1 MRSKKIHFSGIIP
14 MLALGMTFV
23 LSACEDNKDLYNP
36 ERVQEE
42 AKKAFPVK
50 DIDPNQTWETSAVC
64 NASVSVNEKDG
75 ETYTIKVYTSNPY
88 NVNSSDVF
96 LLAKTTVANGKTAN
110 FKFDIPAALQYVY
123 VMKVNSEGYSSAVP
137 VAVTDGSMN
146 VTFGGESTE
155 TRMATTRGATTRA
168 NIWSPSVPS
177 LTDTEIFPQEAPTA
191 EKYTGQWEIEGGS
204 DYIVASATQINCNH
218 AANFYITEN
227 TELSSLY
234 FGGSNNPSKIFILDG
249 ATLTVNALT
258 VEMNLQISV
267 NKGATLKCGSINL
280 SNASCVVYNAG
291 TIEVAGTYYDS
302 RADGAFYNL
311 GTFEFTEANLSNPN
325 FYNAGTIT
333 ATKIN
338 NNNSTNFINAPTGKV
353 ILTDKFSCENGAS
366 IAVNEGNITAGSF
379 GISGGSFYNESTGT
393 VKIKGLSELN
403 TDNTIWNNAGYFE
416 TDNMKQVSGGGFWIN
431 SCKLYVNKVLT
442 IGTSS
447 ATFIMDADSY
457 TECQDLDIDMSRI
470 QMRSGSF
477 FNVKG
482 TAYLGYNTNENGFVA
497 TGDKAL
503 LKIETAKPRPESGTG
518 YMQKYSGKLYIACSN
533 HLIPEDKYIC
543 ENSAVITGA
552 DNADIT
558 IEVTTCTPVGY
569 EGTADEDKDGDDDDD
584 DDSDD
589 KYPLLS
595 YAYAFEDMTKEA
607 LTDYDFNDVVLYVT
621 TPYKKGGQNVVDVT
635 LKAAGASK
643 QLTVFFK
650 DLYSETAPVAQNI
663 FGEKGG
669 EVHTVFGVEP
679 GTLINTGI
687 PADTEAKTETKESVT
702 VTVKVSDGFSIT
714 EHGDFYIVDEKG
726 KEVHIPNF
734 TPGFKKGNV
743 PYAIRVASTTW
754 KWAKERVSI
763 TEAYK
768 GFEEWA
774 QDAMKEPTWYDS
786 PVSGN
791 VY

>member
-1 MRSKKIHFSGIIP
+1 MRSKKNHFSGIIP
-14 MLALGMTFV
+14 MLALGMIFV

-96 LLAKTTVANGKTAN
+96 LLAKTTVANGKTVN

-146 VTFGGESTE
+146 VTFGGRTE
-155 TRMATTRGATTRA
+155 TRMATTRGAITRGSTWEPTKLSKAPEGTVDFPTDGYTDLKPGGDYYLPATTTVI
-168 NIWSPSVPS
+168 NIGVPVNLYIKDNVTISQIYIKPDGGQPRIYILPGAS
-177 LTDTEIFPQEAPTA
+177 LTYPAGDFNSKVEIN
-191 EKYTGQWEIEGGS
+191 ICEG
-204 DYIVASATQINCNH
+204 A
-218 AANFYITEN
+218 
-227 TELSSLY
+227 SLY
-234 FGGSNNPSKIFILDG
+234 SNDI
-249 ATLTVNALT
+249 TLN
-258 VEMNLQISV
+258 
-267 NKGATLKCGSINL
+267 SINL
-280 SNASCVVYNAG
+280 YNCG
-291 TIEVAGTYYDS
+291 TINA
-302 RADGAFYNL
+302 N
-311 GTFEFTEANLSNPN
+311 NLSA
-325 FYNAGTIT
+325 NA
-333 ATKIN
+333 N
-338 NNNSTNFINAPTGKV
+338 NNQYSNLI
-353 ILTDKFSCENGAS
+353 
-366 IAVNEGNITAGSF
+366 NEGDIKLKEELRWTNRDCILVNRKNIFANCFSLEGSSQF
-379 GISGGSFYNESTGT
+379 FNESTGKVEMT
-393 VKIKGLSELN
+393 GLSHITSNSSVWVNE
-403 TDNTIWNNAGYFE
+403 GYFKTNRME
-416 TDNMKQVSGGGFWIN
+416 FVSQGGDWIN
-431 SCKLYVNKVLT
+431 KCKLYVENDLT
-442 IGTSS
+442 ITTSS
-447 ATFIMDADSY
+447 AKFIMDAGSY
-457 TECQDLDIDMSRI
+457 AECQDFDMDMSRI
-470 QMRSGSF
+470 EMGSGSF

-482 TAYLGYNTNENGFVA
+482 TASLKWNENSNGFHA
-497 TGDKAL
+497 TGTEYAL
-503 LKIETAKPRPESGTG
+503 LKMNKAIPFGNNIANVHQT
-518 YMQKYSGKLYIACSN
+518 YSGKLYVACSD
-533 HLIPEDKYIC
+533 HFEIGGGWWYYQLINDAEM
-543 ENSAVITGA
+543 TGA
-552 DNADIT
+552 DNADIE
-558 IEVTTCTPVGY
+558 IPHSQCNPGY
-569 EGTADEDKDGDDDDD
+569 KGTADEDKDDDD

-650 DLYSETAPVAQNI
+650 DLYSGTSPVAQNI

-679 GTLINTGI
+679 GILINTGI
-687 PADTEAKTETKESVT
+687 PADTEAKIATKESVT

>member
-1 MRSKKIHFSGIIP
+1 MRSKKIHFSAIIP
-14 MLALGMTFV
+14 MLALGIMFV
-23 LSACEDNKDLYNP
+23 LAACEDNKDLYNP

-50 DIDPNQTWETSAVC
+50 NIDPNQTWETSAVC

-75 ETYTIKVYTSNPY
+75 EIYTIKVYTSNPY

-110 FKFDIPAALQYVY
+110 FKFDIPAALQYIY

-137 VAVTDGSMN
+137 VAVTDGNMN

-155 TRMATTRGATTRA
+155 TRMATTKSTSSIINFTAPDPTNLAIFPTKE
-168 NIWSPSVPS
+168 SVKGYDNYPTDNYWTNKQGNYIVTASYDKIDYQGNGGGVYIQGDVTLTSLYLGSNCKLFILPESS
-177 LTDTEIFPQEAPTA
+177 LTLENGEYSLSQS
-191 EKYTGQWEIEGGS
+191 GS
-204 DYIVASATQINCNH
+204 MISIG
-218 AANFYITEN
+218 I
-227 TELSSLY
+227 
-234 FGGSNNPSKIFILDG
+234 G
-249 ATLTVNALT
+249 ATLNVKNGK
-258 VEMNLQISV
+258 LQ
-267 NKGATLKCGSINL
+267 A
-280 SNASCVVYNAG
+280 SNA
-291 TIEVAGTYYDS
+291 TI
-302 RADGAFYNL
+302 YNL
-311 GTFEFTEANLSNPN
+311 GT
-325 FYNAGTIT
+325 
-333 ATKIN
+333 
-338 NNNSTNFINAPTGKV
+338 INANAIEAAGSGYIYNNGTLNIDTKV
-353 ILTDKFSCENGAS
+353 NVANWAS
-366 IAVNEGNITAGSF
+366 LLVNEGTMTATSFETQGS
-379 GISGGSFYNESTGT
+379 SSFYNSGNVTISEESFLSSTDQKWENQGYFKTGT
-393 VKIKGLSELN
+393 MKIV
-403 TDNTIWNNAGYFE
+403 A
-416 TDNMKQVSGGGFWIN
+416 
-431 SCKLYVNKVLT
+431 
-442 IGTSS
+442 TSS
-447 ATFIMDADSY
+447 KLLTACQLYIDGLFDISTSDSPSNLFSVEGGSYVQCGSLYMDNARVS
-457 TECQDLDIDMSRI
+457 L
-470 QMRSGSF
+470 GGKAF
-477 FNVKG
+477 FNVLG
-482 TAYLGYNTNENGFVA
+482 TATYNYNLGGFYST
-497 TGDKAL
+497 TGEFAL
-503 LKIETAKPRPESGTG
+503 LKINEAIQNQQGQGNTIG
-518 YMQKYSGKLYIACSN
+518 YHGKLYVACDHHFENGLSGSV
-533 HLIPEDKYIC
+533 PYIIWDGA
-543 ENSAVITGA
+543 EITGA
-552 DNADIT
+552 DNADIE
-558 IEVTTCTPVGY
+558 IPHSQCNPGY
-569 EGTADEDKDGDDDDD
+569 KGTADEDKDD

-650 DLYSETAPVAQNI
+650 DLYSGTSPVAQNI

-687 PADTEAKTETKESVT
+687 PADTEAKTATKEFVT
-702 VTVKVSDGFSIT
+702 VTVKVSDGFNIT

>member
-1 MRSKKIHFSGIIP
+1 MRSKGIRFSAIIP
-14 MLALGMTFV
+14 MLALGIMFV
-23 LSACEDNKDLYNP
+23 LAACEDNKDLYNP

-75 ETYTIKVYTSNPY
+75 EIYTIKVYTSNPY

-137 VAVTDGSMN
+137 VAVTDGNMN

-155 TRMATTRGATTRA
+155 TRMATTRGGDFPTMEK
-168 NIWSPSVPS
+168 PG
-177 LTDTEIFPQEAPTA
+177 DDIFPTDAPDNCGNIDNY
-191 EKYTGQWEIEGGS
+191 KDRKDEIPYLIENGTYNLPIDRGG
-204 DYIVASATQINCNH
+204 I
-218 AANFYITEN
+218 FYIRGEVTITSWDEPADGCTADFYLLPDAKLTLGMPQFNHRFNSVFSIGKGAELTAN
-227 TELSSLY
+227 TLKGES
-234 FGGSNNPSKIFILDG
+234 GSKIF
-249 ATLTVNALT
+249 
-258 VEMNLQISV
+258 
-267 NKGATLKCGSINL
+267 NKGTITTSKIEVTESY
-280 SNASCVVYNAG
+280 VHNAG
-291 TIEVAGTYYDS
+291 TIETETVVLTNDLSKFCNAT
-302 RADGAFYNL
+302 DGKLHITSNL
-311 GTFEFTEANLSNPN
+311 TMQANSHFLNENDGSVVVDKETDLQSNN
-325 FYNAGTIT
+325 SWENAGLYTTNTMRSISQC
-333 ATKIN
+333 KNIK
-338 NNNSTNFINAPTGKV
+338 NSCR
-353 ILTDKFSCENGAS
+353 LTVKDKFSLGD
-366 IAVNEGNITAGSF
+366 AVV
-379 GISGGSFYNESTGT
+379 YNESY
-393 VKIKGLSELN
+393 I
-403 TDNTIWNNAGYFE
+403 F
-416 TDNMKQVSGGGFWIN
+416 
-431 SCKLYVNKVLT
+431 CK
-442 IGTSS
+442 
-447 ATFIMDADSY
+447 
-457 TECQDLDIDMSRI
+457 DLDMQRTIVNMAVNSIFEVENEAIFLD
-470 QMRSGSF
+470 SGERWDGTLGFSAPTTP
-477 FNVKG
+477 NAWAILKMG
-482 TAYLGYNTNENGFVA
+482 KAKSGKNTAYKDLAY
-497 TGDKAL
+497 
-503 LKIETAKPRPESGTG
+503 TG
-518 YMQKYSGKLYIACSN
+518 YLYIACN
-533 HLIPEDKYIC
+533 DHFPIGDQYNPGYKLEGG
-543 ENSAVITGA
+543 AVFAGT
-552 DNADIT
+552 DNADIE
-558 IEVTTCTPVGY
+558 IPHSQCSPGY
-569 EGTADEDKDGDDDDD
+569 KGTADEDKDD

-650 DLYSETAPVAQNI
+650 DLYSGTSPVAQNI

-679 GTLINTGI
+679 GILINTGI
-687 PADTEAKTETKESVT
+687 PADTEAKTATKESVT

-734 TPGFKKGNV
+734 TPDFKKGNV